1 MELANAFL
9 DLANGYDV
17 PVGSVLVLSSASML
31 LRVGPAAYA
40 DAMVRAFARVREV
53 YKSSVRV
60 VHGFPVLVGGVENEV
75 LVRSLLDIDL
85 WLSDTDKKRN
95 HSLAD
100 TSAHYTTEWY
110 RQSKDSTTPHSTYG
124 TYRIPYSMPHALHTT
139 DKGPFTSPGWEDVAT
154 RLPPLQEE
162 DESRLVGVLIEEL
175 NNKFALQL
183 DLQPL
188 TDRSGQEASDRHD
201 PLDMLNVVFAGGSHS
216 SRILDT
222 ITADN
227 VRILDATVPGFRL
240 TERSAA
246 DMASEI
252 ADICSE
258 LPSEN
263 TVVVCQLFDNSIYY
277 GAREEGEKLLPKK
290 GLDRR
295 YHIEGHLRIVN
306 RNDFRELFLLASDII
321 RAADGK
327 LVILQIPLPRYLLEK
342 CCTDPGHIVNKYDQ
356 SYEVTMRTA
365 LTNIASWLRSMLDM
379 KRMKNVVLYNPMD
392 PLGLT
397 DDEADEERILS
408 LWGADPVHPTEEAY
422 AAISNDLLAYVHS
435 QMAESRAAAAAATEA
450 ASKPAPVSRPQ
461 KPVRRESWIA
471 SSEPVA
477 KRQNTGFQQPRGGRG
492 YNRGGQHRGGYHW
505 SAPPRGTCPR
515 GGMSRGGRGPWKRG
529 FKGRGGRGGRQGRH

>member
-1 MELANAFL
+1 
-9 DLANGYDV
+9 
-17 PVGSVLVLSSASML
+17 ML
-31 LRVGPAAYA
+31 LRVGLAAYA

-60 VHGFPVLVGGVENEV
+60 VHGFPVLVGGVESEV

-100 TSAHYTTEWY
+100 TSAHY
-110 RQSKDSTTPHSTYG
+110 STNPHSTYG

-183 DLQPL
+183 DLQPI

-201 PLDMLNVVFAGGSHS
+201 PSDMLNVVFAGGSHS
-216 SRILDT
+216 SRILGT
-222 ITADN
+222 ITAEN

-240 TERSAA
+240 MECAAA

-252 ADICSE
+252 AEICSE

-277 GAREEGEKLLPKK
+277 RAREEGEKLLPKK

-295 YHIEGHLRIVN
+295 YHVEVHLHIVN
-306 RNDFRELFLLASDII
+306 RYDFRELFLLASDII
-321 RAADGK
+321 RAANRK

-365 LTNIASWLRSMLDM
+365 LTNIASWLRSM
-379 KRMKNVVLYNPMD
+379 
-392 PLGLT
+392 

-422 AAISNDLLAYVHS
+422 AAISSDLLAYVHS
-435 QMAESRAAAAAATEA
+435 QMADSRAAAAAATEA
-450 ASKPAPVSRPQ
+450 ASKPAPAPQPQ

-477 KRQNTGFQQPRGGRG
+477 KRQNTGFQQPRGSRG
-492 YNRGGQHRGGYHW
+492 NNRGGQHWGVYHW
-505 SAPPRGTCPR
+505 SAPPRGTHPR
-515 GGMSRGGRGPWKRG
+515 GGVNRGGRGPWKRG
-529 FKGRGGRGGRQGRH
+529 FKGRGGRGGQQGRY